1 SWAETGN
8 TFIGSFP
15 YVGSYGPELYG
26 TQSAIAFD
34 RVGNPELRWETS
46 KKIDVGLDVGLFD
59 NRITASFDYFM
70 NDISDMVLQAPTPPT
85 AGIPGNSIAK
95 NVGTMVNKGYE
106 LTVSSD
112 NLRSSSL
119 EWTTDLT

>member
-1 SWAETGN
+1 PGVSAGWVVSEESFFQVPAISQLKIRGSWAETGN

-34 RVGNPELRWETS
+34 RVGNGDLRWETS
-46 KKIDVGLDVGLFD
+46 KKIDIGFDLGLFD
-59 NRITASFDYFM
+59 NRITASFDYFK
-70 NDISDMVLQAPTPPT
+70 NDISDMILQAPTPPT

-95 NVGTMVNKGYE
+95 N
-106 LTVSSD
+106 
-112 NLRSSSL
+112 
-119 EWTTDLT
+119 